1 MFKYQTSIRQKTIFG
16 YYVGV
21 VIIAGLSI
29 FTFFT
34 FRLIEKKIMFGE
46 VITELFDTTLE
57 IRRFEKNIFL
67 YEQDSDFNENIQ
79 YVIKAQGIL
88 DSNIEKYKTLAIYQ
102 QLNSMNQDLKKYRGL
117 MEQFAILRR
126 KNSVEKQLLEQKIRY
141 AGKEIITISENIS
154 KIETEKLRL
163 FLKKTMT
170 DLIIAIS
177 FLSLGGIA
185 VGQILSRMIVK
196 PLKSLEE
203 KMRQIAEGKL
213 ETVAMDSRDREIVS
227 LTNAFNKMLKE
238 LDLRQKHL
246 VQSEKLASLGTL
258 LSGVAHELNNPLSNI
273 SSSCQILL
281 EEFEDADTEN
291 KKDLLSQIDE
301 QTERARN
308 IVRSLLEFSRHKEF
322 KKETLPLKKLI
333 DETILFIKGEI
344 STGVKINLDIPDE
357 IVILADKQRIQQV
370 FLNLIKNALES
381 IAGQGSLSIRAQKH
395 IINWEKE
402 EKGICEYPRYRGK
415 CTGECP
421 AEKDTVDIEIEDT
434 GIGIPPDVLPKIFDP
449 FFTTKDAG
457 KSSGQGLY
465 VGTGSGLG
473 LYIVEEIIEEHNGC
487 IAVDSEVGKG
497 TCFLIRLPIRRD
509 DAKNRK
515 DFNR

>member
-1 MFKYQTSIRQKTIFG
+1 MFKYQTSIRQKIIFG
-16 YYVGV
+16 YYVAV

-34 FRLIEKKIMFGE
+34 FRLIEKKIMFGK
-46 VITELFDTTLE
+46 VISELFDTTLE

-67 YEQDSDFNENIQ
+67 FEQDSDFNENIQ
-79 YVIKAQGIL
+79 YVKKAQDIL

-102 QLNSMNQDLKKYRGL
+102 QLNTMNHDLKSYKGL
-117 MEQFAILRR
+117 MENFATLRR
-126 KNSVEKQLLEQKIRY
+126 KNSADKQLLEKKIRKT
-141 AGKEIITISENIS
+141 GKEILTISENVS

-163 FLKKTMT
+163 FLKKTMMN
-170 DLIIAIS
+170 LVIAIT

-203 KMRQIAEGKL
+203 KMRQIAEGRL
-213 ETVAMDSRDREIVS
+213 DTVAINSRDREIVS

-273 SSSCQILL
+273 SSSCQILM
-281 EEFEDADTEN
+281 EEFEDADTEY
-291 KKDLLSQIDE
+291 KKDLLSQIDG

-308 IVRSLLEFSRHKEF
+308 IVRSLLEFSRQKEF

-333 DETILFIKGEI
+333 EETILFVKGEI
-344 STGVKINLDIPDE
+344 SAGVKINLDIPDE
-357 IVILADKQRIQQV
+357 IFILADKQRIQQV

-381 IAGQGSLSIRAQKH
+381 IADEGSLFIRARKH
-395 IINWEKE
+395 ILNWKIEEKE
-402 EKGICEYPRYRGK
+402 ICEYPRYRGK

-421 AEKDTVDIEIEDT
+421 VEKDTVDIEIKDT
-434 GIGIPPDVLPKIFDP
+434 GSGIPPEVLPKIFDP
-449 FFTTKDAG
+449 FFTTKEAG

-465 VGTGSGLG
+465 IGTGSGLG
-473 LYIVEEIIEEHNGC
+473 LYIVEEIIEEHDGC
-487 IAVDSEVGKG
+487 IGVDSEVGKG
-497 TCFLIRLPIRRD
+497 TCFLIRLPIRND
-509 DAKNRK
+509 DAKKRK
-515 DFNR
+515 DINR

>member
-34 FRLIEKKIMFGE
+34 FRLIEKRIMFGE
-46 VITELFDTTLE
+46 VISELFDTTLE

-79 YVIKAQGIL
+79 YVKKAQGIL
-88 DSNIEKYKTLAIYQ
+88 DSNIENYKTLAIYQ
-102 QLNSMNQDLKKYRGL
+102 QLNLINQDLKKYREL
-117 MEQFAILRR
+117 MEQLATLKR
-126 KNSVEKQLLEQKIRY
+126 KNSVEKQLLEQTIRNT
-141 AGKEIITISENIS
+141 GKEIITVSENVS
-154 KIETEKLRL
+154 KVETEKLRL
-163 FLKKTMT
+163 FLKKTMMN
-170 DLIIAIS
+170 LIIAIS
-177 FLSLGGIA
+177 FLSIGGIA
-185 VGQILSRMIVK
+185 VGQIISRMIVK

-213 ETVAMDSRDREIVS
+213 ETVAMNSSDREIVS

-273 SSSCQILL
+273 SSSCQILV
-281 EEFEDADTEN
+281 EEFEDADTEY
-291 KKDLLSQIDE
+291 KKELLSQIDE
-301 QTERARN
+301 QTQRARN

-322 KKETLPLKKLI
+322 KKETLPLKKLVE
-333 DETILFIKGEI
+333 ETILFIKGEI
-344 STGVKINLDIPDE
+344 KTGVKINLDIPDE

-381 IAGQGSLSIRAQKH
+381 IAGEGSLSISAKKH
-395 IINWEKE
+395 IIDWKKE
-402 EKGICEYPRYRGK
+402 EKEICEYPRYRGR
-415 CTGECP
+415 CTGKCP
-421 AEKDTVDIEIEDT
+421 VEKDSVDIEIEDT
-434 GIGIPPDVLPKIFDP
+434 GIGIPPEVLPKIFDP

-487 IAVDSEVGKG
+487 IAVDSKVGKG
-497 TCFLIRLPIRRD
+497 TCFLIRLPI
-509 DAKNRK
+509 KE
-515 DFNR
+515 

>member
-34 FRLIEKKIMFGE
+34 FKLIEKRIMFGE
-46 VITELFDTTLE
+46 VISELFDTTLE

-79 YVIKAQGIL
+79 YVKKAQDIL
-88 DSNIEKYKTLAIYQ
+88 DSNIEKYKKRAIYQ
-102 QLNSMNQDLKKYRGL
+102 QLNSMNQDLKKYRVL
-117 MEQFAILRR
+117 MEQFATLKK
-126 KNSVEKQLLEQKIRY
+126 KNGVEKQLLEQKIRDT
-141 AGKEIITISENIS
+141 GKEIVTLSENVS
-154 KIETEKLRL
+154 KNEVERLKL
-163 FLKKTMT
+163 FLKKTMMN
-170 DLIIAIS
+170 LIIAIS
-177 FLSLGGIA
+177 FLSLGGIV
-185 VGQILSRMIVK
+185 VGQIISRMIVK

-213 ETVAMDSRDREIVS
+213 ETVTMNSHDREFVS

-238 LDLRQKHL
+238 LDIRQKHL

-273 SSSCQILL
+273 SSSCQILV
-281 EEFEDADTEN
+281 EEFEDADTEY
-291 KKDLLSQIDE
+291 KKELLSQIDE

-333 DETILFIKGEI
+333 EETILFIKGEI
-344 STGVKINLDIPDE
+344 STGVKINLDIPDD
-357 IVILADKQRIQQV
+357 VSILADKQRIQQV

-381 IAGQGSLSIRAQKH
+381 IAGEGSLSIKAQKH
-395 IINWEKE
+395 IIDWKKE
-402 EKGICEYPRYRGK
+402 EKEICDFSRYRGK
-415 CTGECP
+415 CCTGQCP
-421 AEKDTVDIEIEDT
+421 AEKDSVDIEIEDT

-457 KSSGQGLY
+457 KISGNSLY

-487 IAVDSEVGKG
+487 IAVDSEVGRG
-497 TCFLIRLPIRRD
+497 TCFLIRLPI
-509 DAKNRK
+509 KE
-515 DFNR
+515 